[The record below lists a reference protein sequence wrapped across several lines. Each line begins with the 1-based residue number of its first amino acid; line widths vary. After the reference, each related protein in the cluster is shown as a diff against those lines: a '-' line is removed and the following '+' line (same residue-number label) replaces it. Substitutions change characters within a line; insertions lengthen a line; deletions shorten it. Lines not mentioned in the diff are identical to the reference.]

1 MKWSK
6 KKAHT
11 PKKETYYRTAKKKHC
26 KAICSDFYVGD
37 DEYFYYTINGQDY
50 EYNSF
55 THGDVYKMEDEC
67 MAAAEKHI
75 DDLRREPTMTI
86 SQFIKFV
93 ESCTGNSEFIEL
105 LAKGGQQDENTH
117 KTETA

>member
-26 KAICSDFYVGD
+26 KAICNGFYVGD
-37 DEYFYYTINGQDY
+37 DEYFYYAINGQDY

-55 THGDVYKMEDEC
+55 THGDVYKSEDEC
-67 MAAAEKHI
+67 MASAEKHI
-75 DDLRREPTMTI
+75 DKMSAKSNVNKEEFLNVIESTLGKKMREWVSQKFLR
-86 SQFIKFV
+86 
-93 ESCTGNSEFIEL
+93 
-105 LAKGGQQDENTH
+105 
-117 KTETA
+117 

>member
-6 KKAHT
+6 KKAYT
-11 PKKETYYRTAKKKHC
+11 PKKETYYRTAKKKHY
-26 KAICSDFYVGD
+26 KAICNDFYVGD
-37 DEYFYYTINGQDY
+37 DEYFYYVINGQDY

-75 DDLRREPTMTI
+75 DKMSAKSNVNKE
-86 SQFIKFV
+86 
-93 ESCTGNSEFIEL
+93 EL
-105 LAKGGQQDENTH
+105 LNVIESALGKEMREWVSQ
-117 KTETA
+117 KFLR

>member
-11 PKKETYYRTAKKKHC
+11 PKKETCYRTAKKKHC
-26 KAICSDFYVGD
+26 KAICNDLYVGD
-37 DEYFYYTINGQDY
+37 DEYFYYAINRQDY

-55 THGDVYKMEDEC
+55 THGDVYKSEDEC

-75 DDLRREPTMTI
+75 DKMSARSNVNKEAFLNVIESTLGKEMREWVSQKFLR
-86 SQFIKFV
+86 
-93 ESCTGNSEFIEL
+93 
-105 LAKGGQQDENTH
+105 
-117 KTETA
+117 

>member
-6 KKAHT
+6 KKVYI

-26 KAICSDFYVGD
+26 KAICSGFYVGD

-55 THGDVYKMEDEC
+55 THGDVYKSEDEC
-67 MAAAEKHI
+67 VAAAEKHI
-75 DDLRREPTMTI
+75 DKMSAKSNVNVNKEAFLNVIESTLGKEMREWVSQKFLR
-86 SQFIKFV
+86 
-93 ESCTGNSEFIEL
+93 
-105 LAKGGQQDENTH
+105 
-117 KTETA
+117 

>member
-11 PKKETYYRTAKKKHC
+11 PEKETYYRTAKKKHC
-26 KAICSDFYVGD
+26 QVVCNSFYVGD
-37 DEYFYYTINGQDY
+37 DEYFYYVINGQDR

-55 THGDVYKMEDEC
+55 AHGDAYKSEDEC

-75 DDLRREPTMTI
+75 DYISKESSINKEEFLNVIESVLGKEMRKWVSQKFLR
-86 SQFIKFV
+86 
-93 ESCTGNSEFIEL
+93 
-105 LAKGGQQDENTH
+105 
-117 KTETA
+117 

>member
-11 PKKETYYRTAKKKHC
+11 PKKENYYRTAKKKHC
-26 KAICSDFYVGD
+26 RAICNGFYVGD

-55 THGDVYKMEDEC
+55 THGDVYKSEDEC
-67 MAAAEKHI
+67 MAATEKHI
-75 DDLRREPTMTI
+75 DKMSAKSNVNKEEFLNVIESTLGKERREWV
-86 SQFIKFV
+86 SQKF
-93 ESCTGNSEFIEL
+93 L
-105 LAKGGQQDENTH
+105 R
-117 KTETA
+117 

>member
-11 PKKETYYRTAKKKHC
+11 PKKETYYRTAKKKHY
-26 KAICSDFYVGD
+26 KAICNDFYVGD
-37 DEYFYYTINGQDY
+37 DEYFYYTISGQDY

-55 THGDVYKMEDEC
+55 TQGDVYKLEDEC

-75 DDLRREPTMTI
+75 DKMSAKSNVNVNKEAFLNVIESTLGKEMREWVSQKFLR
-86 SQFIKFV
+86 
-93 ESCTGNSEFIEL
+93 
-105 LAKGGQQDENTH
+105 
-117 KTETA
+117 

>member
-6 KKAHT
+6 KKAHS
-11 PKKETYYRTAKKKHC
+11 PKKETYYRTAKKKHYQATC
-26 KAICSDFYVGD
+26 NGFYVGD

-55 THGDVYKMEDEC
+55 THGDVYKSEGEC

-75 DDLRREPTMTI
+75 DDICREPTMTM
-86 SQFIKFV
+86 SQFIELV
-93 ESCTGNSEFIEL
+93 ERLNR
-105 LAKGGQQDENTH
+105 GGAE
-117 KTETA
+117 

>member
-11 PKKETYYRTAKKKHC
+11 PKKETYYRAAKKKHC
-26 KAICSDFYVGD
+26 RAICNGFYVGN

-55 THGDVYKMEDEC
+55 THGYVYKSEDEC

-75 DDLRREPTMTI
+75 DKMSAKSNVNKEEFLNVIESTLGKEMREWVSQKFLR
-86 SQFIKFV
+86 
-93 ESCTGNSEFIEL
+93 
-105 LAKGGQQDENTH
+105 
-117 KTETA
+117 

>member
-26 KAICSDFYVGD
+26 KAICNDFYVGD
-37 DEYFYYTINGQDY
+37 DEYFYYTISGQDY

-55 THGDVYKMEDEC
+55 THGYVYKSEDEC

-75 DDLRREPTMTI
+75 DSMSAKSNVNVNKEAFLGL
-86 SQFIKFV
+86 V
-93 ESCTGNSEFIEL
+93 ESTLGKEMREWVSRKFL
-105 LAKGGQQDENTH
+105 R
-117 KTETA
+117 

>member
-11 PKKETYYRTAKKKHC
+11 PKKENYYRTAKKKHC
-26 KAICSDFYVGD
+26 RAICNGFYVGD

-55 THGDVYKMEDEC
+55 THGDVYKSEDEC
-67 MAAAEKHI
+67 MAATEKHI
-75 DDLRREPTMTI
+75 DKMSAKSNVNKEEFLNVIESTLGKEMREWVSQKFLR
-86 SQFIKFV
+86 
-93 ESCTGNSEFIEL
+93 
-105 LAKGGQQDENTH
+105 
-117 KTETA
+117 